1 MSATPERVVR
11 VADVMTSPVYTLS
24 STHSLPLA
32 ESLMG
37 LAKVRHVPI
46 VDDGVLVGIVTH
58 RDLLAAS
65 LSVLAPLS
73 ADERSSVQLAIPVS
87 RIMRRDPWTIA
98 STAPAVSAAR
108 LMRDHAFGCLPV
120 ADDGVLVGIVTES
133 DLLSLLTGALDLE
146 PAPTP
151 WTVEQVMTANPATLT
166 HSATIA
172 DARRMMTALR
182 VRHLPIL
189 EGGVPVGVVSDRDLR
204 VAEAIYPDPKDA
216 SAARAIDLVGKDT
229 PHAVTPHTALDDVL
243 IEMHTHRVDAVL
255 VVDRGRLVGILS
267 ALDACRL
274 LGDHIRRSARTPSK
288 SS

>member
-1 MSATPERVVR
+1 MTNETDRVVR
-11 VADVMTSPVYTLS
+11 VADVMTSPVYTLT

-46 VDDGVLVGIVTH
+46 VDDGRLVGILTH

-65 LSVLAPLS
+65 LSVLGPLT
-73 ADERSSVQLAIPVS
+73 ADERSSVQLAVPVS
-87 RIMRRDPWTIA
+87 RIMRRDPWTIT

-120 ADDGVLVGIVTES
+120 VDDGVLVGIVTES
-133 DLLSLLTGALDLE
+133 DLLSLLTGTLDL
-146 PAPTP
+146 AAVPTP
-151 WTVEQVMTANPATLT
+151 WTVEQVMTVSPATIT
-166 HSATIA
+166 GTTTIA
-172 DARRMMTALR
+172 EARRAMVDLR

-189 EGGVPVGVVSDRDLR
+189 DEGVPIGVVSDRDLR
-204 VAEAIYPDPKDA
+204 VAETVYPDPKDA
-216 SAARAIDLVGKDT
+216 SAACAIDLVGKDR
-229 PHAVTPHTALDDVL
+229 PHAVAPTASLADVL
-243 IEMHTHRVDAVL
+243 LEMHAHRVDAVL

-274 LGDHIRRSARTPSK
+274 LGDHIRRSSALPHK
-288 SS
+288 A